1 MPSNSHRTPLVSII
15 IPTYNYAKFV
25 GFAIDSALAQT
36 HPNLEVIVIDDG
48 STDNT
53 AEILT
58 AYQQRIRVI
67 HKQNAGLSAARN
79 TGMSEARGEWVVFLD
94 ADDILYPQMVETSLK
109 RATGSSQENTVIIG
123 HLADRID
130 EHGAGTASIGEYAE
144 RDTEVRFLDL
154 MVMNRFPATV
164 FARKKALIEL
174 GGFDVNLPASEDRD
188 MWIRATENNRIVR
201 LNTALSAVRRHGES
215 MSSNGD
221 RQARCIRTVHEKAAS
236 HHSLQGLG
244 KLHWLK
250 IKSFF
255 YYQCAMMTGRSNL
268 LNTMKHLTLSV
279 ILWPIY
285 LDTNEISQNKFFRIR
300 ILIWSFRSKLDH

>member
-1 MPSNSHRTPLVSII
+1 MPSNSHSTPLVSII

-25 GFAIDSALAQT
+25 SFAIDSALAQT
-36 HPNLEVIVIDDG
+36 HPELEVIVIDDG

-53 AEILT
+53 AEILS

-79 TGMSEARGEWVVFLD
+79 TGISEARGEWVVFLD

-109 RATGSSQENTVIIG
+109 RATGYSQENIVIIG

-130 EHGAGTASIGEYAE
+130 EHGAKTASIGEYAE

-188 MWIRATENNRIVR
+188 MWIRVSENNKIVR
-201 LNTALSAVRRHGES
+201 LNTALSAVRRHGKS

-250 IKSFF
+250 IKSFY
-255 YYQCAMMTGRSNL
+255 YYQWAMMTGIHARHSA
-268 LNTMKHLTLSV
+268 
-279 ILWPIY
+279 ILY
-285 LDTNEISQNKFFRIR
+285 LIMSAMLCPWHTDYR
-300 ILIWSFRSKLDH
+300 KLDCPLLFRTRLVLWILKGSK